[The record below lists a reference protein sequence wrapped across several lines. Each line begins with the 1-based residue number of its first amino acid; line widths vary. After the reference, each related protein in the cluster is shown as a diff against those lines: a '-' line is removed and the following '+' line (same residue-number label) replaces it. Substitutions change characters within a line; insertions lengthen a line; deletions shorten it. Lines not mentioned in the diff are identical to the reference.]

1 MLLAVEGEDRARA
14 EVRDAGAH
22 FLLGTLAVDR
32 GAADIGHRHQPVVHW
47 LRLEYRFPRGG
58 SAGSSP
64 EPQHLRP
71 DNPRKGTKMEIIQA
85 TEAHSENWADEV
97 ADLVW
102 ASGPT
107 TYDYQFGGREYYDE
121 IVKAS
126 WGTPGT
132 LFSYDCTTIAVE
144 GDELIAIEIGFRGP
158 EFAQRKKTLPPLWAP
173 LIESGRVTREKL
185 AEIGRAAYLCS
196 YLNVS
201 IPSAVYYVHAL
212 AVQESRRGQG
222 IGKQVDAE
230 GARRREEFWPARSA
244 PRRPLGYSRG
254 RLLLLLGDGVP
265 DRNGCAGTTPERNT
279 HGNAYVTRL
288 LGVESRRP
296 RRADAQETGL
306 VPCKLRGRAKQTIA
320 VRRRLR

>member
-1 MLLAVEGEDRARA
+1 
-14 EVRDAGAH
+14 
-22 FLLGTLAVDR
+22 
-32 GAADIGHRHQPVVHW
+32 
-47 LRLEYRFPRGG
+47 
-58 SAGSSP
+58 
-64 EPQHLRP
+64 
-71 DNPRKGTKMEIIQA
+71 MEIIQA

-126 WGTPGT
+126 WRIPGT

-196 YLNVS
+196 YLNVA

-222 IGKQVDAE
+222 IGKQLMQ
-230 GARRREEFWPARSA
+230 GALDGAKSA
-244 PRRPLGYSRG
+244 G
-254 RLLLLLGDGVP
+254 
-265 DRNGCAGTTPERNT
+265 
-279 HGNAYVTRL
+279 
-288 LGVESRRP
+288 
-296 RRADAQETGL
+296 
-306 VPCKLRGRAKQTIA
+306 LRGLHLDVLSGTPA
-320 VRRRLR
+320 VGFYYSLGMECLTETVAPIPLQNGIPMEMRMSLDF